1 MSATDPKADIIA
13 TAQIA
18 PKGDVG
24 RSVYGWLRKELG
36 SARAD
41 SAMLV
46 DPAGASRENAR
57 RDGSLTC
64 PGPRLC
70 LGASHLY
77 AGGCTPIGTTPRY
90 DDDCAS
96 LAISPAGIVPGIQVF
111 EAQRTNGRY
120 LGDVLTGLCPVE
132 VGRIAG
138 QNDNAPGWI
147 RLHFIAV
154 EMIAQADIENAGHD
168 CVDPVLRVPVW
179 D

>member
-13 TAQIA
+13 IAQIA
-18 PKGDVG
+18 PKGDQG

-46 DPAGASRENAR
+46 DPAAASRENSK

-77 AGGCTPIGTTPRY
+77 AGGCSDARARRHLGYRPGDRCRRRVRRGRAAQY
-90 DDDCAS
+90 SFAHAS
-96 LAISPAGIVPGIQVF
+96 DGAL
-111 EAQRTNGRY
+111 
-120 LGDVLTGLCPVE
+120 
-132 VGRIAG
+132 
-138 QNDNAPGWI
+138 
-147 RLHFIAV
+147 
-154 EMIAQADIENAGHD
+154 
-168 CVDPVLRVPVW
+168 
-179 D
+179 